1 MEVRQAAALHPDSQ
15 GQARRSA
22 GRRGNAGRRAR
33 PAARFRRRVLLQ
45 GIRRAAPPAPG
56 AGTAQGLR
64 AAGRRDRQV
73 GRRIRIPAARDPLG
87 LPGQHSRTR
96 NRGGCGEADGDLD
109 LQRRARSFRCAQAPL
124 PASSHRLPRT
134 EARGAHRRKPRAWN
148 REIPAHA
155 DRRLHQPGPHSRSEE
170 AAVGQRNHR
179 LGARAGAAAVFG
191 AGSSDRQGHAQRALE
206 IRGRHRDHAAP
217 GDDLRRQSRTARRVR
232 LGALMREELHRFFR
246 AARGAGVRVSP
257 AESIDAMK
265 AVADVGFGDRD
276 ILRDTLLL
284 TLAKNQ
290 DEKRALGET
299 FDLFFSQP
307 EVKDE
312 AAPEDAA
319 QGALPDST
327 SSETPPGGDAGA
339 PAPQMGELAQML
351 MSRDRNAIAAAMANA
366 ASAASLSDIRYFT
379 QRGIF
384 STRILEALGIERL
397 RDDMDALTATNPAEA
412 ERLAAALEAL
422 RENVRDVVS
431 QALLLYGR
439 EESENL
445 RNEILRNAPLA
456 RLERRQ
462 VEQMKALIRA
472 IARRLRERYSKPR
485 KRQRRGHLD
494 VRRTLRRNAAWGG
507 IPFLTSWKRRHRDRP
522 KIVALCDVAGSVA
535 QVSDFFLLLIHSL
548 HEVVDD
554 VRSFAFSG
562 HLIEVSDI
570 LDTKSPEEAM
580 KEIMSKVGFGS
591 SDYGGSLVD
600 FEKGWIRSVTPK
612 TTVVVLGDA
621 RTNNLDPRAD
631 ILRTIS
637 ERSKRLVWL
646 NPEGRMAWGW
656 GDSEMPRYA
665 AFCSVVRQCA
675 TAKQLERAV
684 SDIVAA
690 YQ

>member
-1 MEVRQAAALHPDSQ
+1 
-15 GQARRSA
+15 
-22 GRRGNAGRRAR
+22 
-33 PAARFRRRVLLQ
+33 
-45 GIRRAAPPAPG
+45 
-56 AGTAQGLR
+56 
-64 AAGRRDRQV
+64 
-73 GRRIRIPAARDPLG
+73 
-87 LPGQHSRTR
+87 
-96 NRGGCGEADGDLD
+96 
-109 LQRRARSFRCAQAPL
+109 
-124 PASSHRLPRT
+124 
-134 EARGAHRRKPRAWN
+134 
-148 REIPAHA
+148 
-155 DRRLHQPGPHSRSEE
+155 
-170 AAVGQRNHR
+170 
-179 LGARAGAAAVFG
+179 
-191 AGSSDRQGHAQRALE
+191 
-206 IRGRHRDHAAP
+206 
-217 GDDLRRQSRTARRVR
+217 
-232 LGALMREELHRFFR
+232 MREELHRFFR

-265 AVADVGFGDRD
+265 AVADVGFADRG

-284 TLAKNQ
+284 TLAKSQ
-290 DEKRALGET
+290 DEKQALGDC

-307 EVKDE
+307 EVKE
-312 AAPEDAA
+312 ATSPEDADDSN
-319 QGALPDST
+319 GADPEQSEPEPGDDSGA
-327 SSETPPGGDAGA
+327 SAPELGD
-339 PAPQMGELAQML
+339 LAQML
-351 MSRDRNAIAAAMANA
+351 MSRDRNAIAAAMAA
-366 ASAASLSDIRYFT
+366 ASNAASLSDIRYFT

-384 STRILEALGIERL
+384 SSRILEQLGIERL
-397 RDDMDALTATNPAEA
+397 RDDLDALTVANPGDA

-422 RENVRDVVS
+422 RENVREVVN
-431 QALLLYGR
+431 QALVLYGR
-439 EESENL
+439 EETENL

-494 VRRTLRRNAAWGG
+494 TRKTLRRNAAWGG
-507 IPFLTSWKRRHRDRP
+507 VPFLTSWKRRHRDRP
-522 KIVALCDVAGSVA
+522 KIVAICDVSGSVA

-562 HLIEVSDI
+562 NLIEVSDI

-580 KEIMSKVGFGS
+580 SEIMSKVGFGS
-591 SDYGGSLVD
+591 SDYGGSFVD
-600 FEKGWIRSVTPK
+600 FEKSFLRSVTPK
-612 TTVVVLGDA
+612 TTVIVLGDA

-665 AFCSVVRQCA
+665 AFCSTVRQCA

>member
-1 MEVRQAAALHPDSQ
+1 
-15 GQARRSA
+15 
-22 GRRGNAGRRAR
+22 
-33 PAARFRRRVLLQ
+33 
-45 GIRRAAPPAPG
+45 
-56 AGTAQGLR
+56 
-64 AAGRRDRQV
+64 
-73 GRRIRIPAARDPLG
+73 
-87 LPGQHSRTR
+87 
-96 NRGGCGEADGDLD
+96 
-109 LQRRARSFRCAQAPL
+109 
-124 PASSHRLPRT
+124 
-134 EARGAHRRKPRAWN
+134 
-148 REIPAHA
+148 
-155 DRRLHQPGPHSRSEE
+155 
-170 AAVGQRNHR
+170 
-179 LGARAGAAAVFG
+179 
-191 AGSSDRQGHAQRALE
+191 
-206 IRGRHRDHAAP
+206 
-217 GDDLRRQSRTARRVR
+217 
-232 LGALMREELHRFFR
+232 MREELHRFFR

-265 AVADVGFGDRD
+265 AVADVGFADRD

-284 TLAKNQ
+284 TLAKSQ
-290 DEKRALGET
+290 DEKQALGDT

-319 QGALPDST
+319 EDADS
-327 SSETPPGGDAGA
+327 SAAPNAAGETAEAGA
-339 PAPQMGELAQML
+339 PPPELGELAQML
-351 MSRDRNAIAAAMANA
+351 MSQDRNAVAAALANA
-366 ASAASLSDIRYFT
+366 ANAASLSDIRYFT

-384 STRILEALGIERL
+384 STRILNQLGVERL
-397 RDDMDALTATNPAEA
+397 RDDLDALTSTNPAEA
-412 ERLAAALEAL
+412 ERLAAALKAL
-422 RENVRDVVS
+422 RENVSEIVS
-431 QALLLYGR
+431 QALVLYGR

-462 VEQMKALIRA
+462 IEQMKALIHA

-494 VRRTLRRNAAWGG
+494 IRRTLRRNAAWGG
-507 IPFLTSWKRRHRDRP
+507 VPFLTSWKRRHRDRP
-522 KIVALCDVAGSVA
+522 QIVALCDVSGSVA

-570 LDTKSPEEAM
+570 LETKSPEVAM
-580 KEIMSKVGFGS
+580 REIMSKVGFGS

-600 FEKGWIRSVTPK
+600 FEKSWIKTVTPK
-612 TTVVVLGDA
+612 TTVIVLGDA

-631 ILRTIS
+631 ILRRIS

-665 AFCSVVRQCA
+665 TFCTVVRQCA

>member
-1 MEVRQAAALHPDSQ
+1 
-15 GQARRSA
+15 
-22 GRRGNAGRRAR
+22 
-33 PAARFRRRVLLQ
+33 
-45 GIRRAAPPAPG
+45 
-56 AGTAQGLR
+56 
-64 AAGRRDRQV
+64 
-73 GRRIRIPAARDPLG
+73 
-87 LPGQHSRTR
+87 
-96 NRGGCGEADGDLD
+96 
-109 LQRRARSFRCAQAPL
+109 
-124 PASSHRLPRT
+124 
-134 EARGAHRRKPRAWN
+134 
-148 REIPAHA
+148 
-155 DRRLHQPGPHSRSEE
+155 
-170 AAVGQRNHR
+170 
-179 LGARAGAAAVFG
+179 
-191 AGSSDRQGHAQRALE
+191 
-206 IRGRHRDHAAP
+206 
-217 GDDLRRQSRTARRVR
+217 
-232 LGALMREELHRFFR
+232 MREELHRFFR

-257 AESIDAMK
+257 AESIDAMN
-265 AVADVGFGDRD
+265 AVADVGFADRA

-312 AAPEDAA
+312 TPPEDADENAANGPAPDATASETGEADAAAPEM
-319 QGALPDST
+319 
-327 SSETPPGGDAGA
+327 GD
-339 PAPQMGELAQML
+339 LAQML
-351 MSRDRNAIAAAMANA
+351 MSQDRNAVAAALANA
-366 ASAASLSDIRYFT
+366 ANAASLSDIRYFT

-384 STRILEALGIERL
+384 STRILNQLGIERL
-397 RDDMDALTATNPAEA
+397 RDDLDALTSTNPAQA
-412 ERLAAALEAL
+412 ERLAAALKAL
-422 RENVRDVVS
+422 RENVGEIVS
-431 QALLLYGR
+431 QALVLYGR

-494 VRRTLRRNAAWGG
+494 IRRTLRRNAAWGG
-507 IPFLTSWKRRHRDRP
+507 VPFLTSWKRRHRDRP
-522 KIVALCDVAGSVA
+522 QIVALCDVSGSVA

-570 LDTKSPEEAM
+570 LDTKSPEAAM
-580 KEIMSKVGFGS
+580 SEIMSKVGFGS
-591 SDYGGSLVD
+591 SDYGGSLSD
-600 FEKGWIRSVTPK
+600 FEKGWIKTVTPK
-612 TTVVVLGDA
+612 TTVIVLGDA

-631 ILRTIS
+631 ILRRIS

-665 AFCSVVRQCA
+665 SFCTVVRQCA

>member
-1 MEVRQAAALHPDSQ
+1 
-15 GQARRSA
+15 
-22 GRRGNAGRRAR
+22 
-33 PAARFRRRVLLQ
+33 
-45 GIRRAAPPAPG
+45 
-56 AGTAQGLR
+56 
-64 AAGRRDRQV
+64 
-73 GRRIRIPAARDPLG
+73 
-87 LPGQHSRTR
+87 
-96 NRGGCGEADGDLD
+96 
-109 LQRRARSFRCAQAPL
+109 
-124 PASSHRLPRT
+124 
-134 EARGAHRRKPRAWN
+134 
-148 REIPAHA
+148 
-155 DRRLHQPGPHSRSEE
+155 
-170 AAVGQRNHR
+170 
-179 LGARAGAAAVFG
+179 
-191 AGSSDRQGHAQRALE
+191 
-206 IRGRHRDHAAP
+206 
-217 GDDLRRQSRTARRVR
+217 
-232 LGALMREELHRFFR
+232 MREELHRFFR

-265 AVADVGFGDRD
+265 AVADVGFADRG

-284 TLAKNQ
+284 TLAKSEE
-290 DEKRALGET
+290 EKQALGDC

-307 EVKDE
+307 EVRE
-312 AAPEDAA
+312 
-319 QGALPDST
+319 
-327 SSETPPGGDAGA
+327 ETPPQDAADSRDSDAGGSETEPGDAAA
-339 PAPQMGELAQML
+339 PPQLGELAQML

-366 ASAASLSDIRYFT
+366 ASTASLSDIRYFT

-412 ERLAAALEAL
+412 ERLAAALQAL

-439 EESENL
+439 EETENL

-472 IARRLRERYSKPR
+472 IARRLRERYSRPR
-485 KRQRRGHLD
+485 KHQRRGHLD
-494 VRRTLRRNAAWGG
+494 IRRTLRRNAAWGG
-507 IPFLTSWKRRHRDRP
+507 VPFLTTWKRRHRDRP
-522 KIVALCDVAGSVA
+522 KIVALCDVSGSVA

-570 LDTKSPEEAM
+570 LDKKSPEEAM
-580 KEIMSKVGFGS
+580 REIMSKVGFGS
-591 SDYGGSLVD
+591 SDYGGSLAD
-600 FEKGWIRSVTPK
+600 FEKGWLQAVTPK
-612 TTVVVLGDA
+612 TTVIVLGDA

-631 ILRTIS
+631 ILRRIS

-665 AFCSVVRQCA
+665 TFCSVVRQCA